1 MDKQFEF
8 LSFPTI
14 YCGNTRVDNHLII
27 SKQRSHELTIVF
39 LWFLFP
45 AKPTVRV
52 LSTFA
57 LERRL
62 ISTFP
67 SLRKFGKVTVLF
79 YRGEHCYADNY
90 RPTGAP
96 NDKKN
101 LQPLTHLFRPYLT
114 NRSQITAFG
123 DAHSAPTEK
132 VVRGTPLFFIYVREW
147 GPELSSGRW
156 NLTIIPRARMGS
168 ESIAMRP
175 WGREG

>member
-1 MDKQFEF
+1 MR
-8 LSFPTI
+8 T
-14 YCGNTRVDNHLII
+14 
-27 SKQRSHELTIVF
+27 
-39 LWFLFP
+39 
-45 AKPTVRV
+45 
-52 LSTFA
+52 

-132 VVRGTPLFFIYVREW
+132 VVRGTPLFFIYVRE
-147 GPELSSGRW
+147 
-156 NLTIIPRARMGS
+156 
-168 ESIAMRP
+168 
-175 WGREG
+175 